1 MVVATADVSVYGKA
15 FGFAL
20 NGKIVHVEIL
30 QGLVFK
36 GEACA
41 CHRLPEVVVNDH
53 SPCAVVELYG
63 VATGSVNFTEEGAVS
78 FGYVV
83 NEVLGVGIE
92 LVGILRV
99 VATEQFGK
107 ELCWGR
113 NGLFCLDAF
122 LLELLDK
129 QEILD
134 ERMAFACNFACK
146 LQRTFSGL
154 LAMELVTVVK
164 FDVLHSA
171 ETPHEVEMPVAATEF
186 SVCYI
191 V

>member
-1 MVVATADVSVYGKA
+1 M
-15 FGFAL
+15 
-20 NGKIVHVEIL
+20 
-30 QGLVFK
+30 FK

-99 VATEQFGK
+99 VATEQFG
-107 ELCWGR
+107 
-113 NGLFCLDAF
+113 
-122 LLELLDK
+122 

>member
-20 NGKIVHVEIL
+20 NGKIVHGEIL
-30 QGLVFK
+30 HGLVFK

-41 CHRLPEVVVNDH
+41 CHRFPEVVINNH

-63 VATGSVNFTEEGAVS
+63 VASGGVNLAEEGAVS
-78 FGYVV
+78 FSDVM

-92 LVGILRV
+92 FASVLGV

-107 ELCWGR
+107 ELCWSR
-113 NGLFCLDAF
+113 YCLLGFNAF
-122 LLELLDK
+122 LFELLYK

-134 ERMAFACNFACK
+134 ERMVLTCDFACK
-146 LQRTFSGL
+146 PPN
-154 LAMELVTVVK
+154 
-164 FDVLHSA
+164 
-171 ETPHEVEMPVAATEF
+171 PHIK
-186 SVCYI
+186 SRCQ
-191 V
+191 